1 MTASLTIAS
10 SILAN
15 DNDDDNDNDD
25 SSSSSSSSSSSRKQL
40 CVSGGDEVRR
50 KGGRSGLGVVQH
62 TVPS

>member
-25 SSSSSSSSSSSRKQL
+25 SSSSSSSRKQL